1 MSKHK
6 VLFRTLVSVGA
17 IIALAVVATLAFSA
31 GLALSPRL
39 YPIAQ
44 AADGKTT
51 IELWPATSAQPA
63 MQLAQ
68 PLAAFEDAVTEIY
81 ARTLPSVVDI
91 EVTQRFTPGSTDRF
105 GFGQAPDGSFLRGEG
120 SGFVWDT
127 DGHIVTNYHVVEDAE
142 IVKVIFADGRSA
154 QAEVIGRD
162 ADADLAVLQVDLP
175 AAELKPLVLGDSNAL
190 QVGHLTF
197 AIGNPFGQDFTM
209 TTGIV
214 SAIGRTI
221 SSRNSSFSIPE
232 VIQTDASIN
241 PGNSGGPLINRQGE
255 VIGIN
260 TMIVSETGS
269 SSGVGFAIPINT
281 ARRIIPTLITG
292 EAYKY
297 AWLGISGASLTD
309 EIAQAMRLPAGTQGA
324 LVISIAENSPAAQAA
339 LRSSQEVLTVAGQ
352 EVPYGGDVIIAIEGE
367 PIVNI
372 NELIAYL
379 AENTRPGDQVSLTV
393 LRDGGNQENV
403 TVTLG
408 VRPSS

>member
-1 MSKHK
+1 
-6 VLFRTLVSVGA
+6 VNQD
-17 IIALAVVATLAFSA
+17 LAT
-31 GLALSPRL
+31 
-39 YPIAQ
+39 
-44 AADGKTT
+44 
-51 IELWPATSAQPA
+51 
-63 MQLAQ
+63 
-68 PLAAFEDAVTEIY
+68 FEDAITQIY
-81 ARTLPSVVDI
+81 ARALPSVVDI
-91 EVTQRFTPGSTDRF
+91 EVTQRVTSGSTDRF
-105 GFGQAPDGSFLRGEG
+105 GFGQLPDGSFRRGEG

-142 IVKVIFADGRSA
+142 ILKVIFADGRSA
-154 QAEVIGRD
+154 QAEVIGGD
-162 ADADLAVLQVDLP
+162 PDADLAVLQVALP
-175 AAELKPLVLGDSNAL
+175 AAELQPLVLGNSDTL
-190 QVGHLTF
+190 KVGHLTF

-209 TTGIV
+209 TSGIV
-214 SAIGRTI
+214 SAVGRTI
-221 SSRNSSFSIPE
+221 SGRNSSFSIPE

-281 ARRIIPTLITG
+281 AKRIIPTLIAG

-309 EIAQAMRLPAGTQGA
+309 EVIQAMRLPAGTQGA
-324 LVISIAENSPAAQAA
+324 LVISIAENSPAAQAD
-339 LRSSQEVLTVAGQ
+339 LQGSQEVLTVAGQ
-352 EVPYGGDVIIAIEGE
+352 EVPYGGDVIIAIAGE
-367 PIVNI
+367 PIANI

-379 AENTRPGDQVSLTV
+379 AQNTRPGDQVSLTV
-393 LRDGGNQENV
+393 LREGGNRENV

>member
-1 MSKHK
+1 
-6 VLFRTLVSVGA
+6 
-17 IIALAVVATLAFSA
+17 
-31 GLALSPRL
+31 
-39 YPIAQ
+39 
-44 AADGKTT
+44 
-51 IELWPATSAQPA
+51 
-63 MQLAQ
+63 
-68 PLAAFEDAVTEIY
+68 
-81 ARTLPSVVDI
+81 VDI
-91 EVTQRFTPGSTDRF
+91 EVTQRVTSGSTDRF
-105 GFGQAPDGSFLRGEG
+105 GFGQLPDGSFRRGEG

-154 QAEVIGRD
+154 QAEVIGGD
-162 ADADLAVLQVDLP
+162 PDADLALLQVDLS
-175 AAELKPLVLGDSNAL
+175 AAELRPLVLGDSDTL
-190 QVGHLTF
+190 KVGHLTF

-214 SAIGRTI
+214 SAVGRTI
-221 SSRNSSFSIPE
+221 SGRNSSFSIPE

-260 TMIVSETGS
+260 TMIVSDTGS

-281 ARRIIPTLITG
+281 AKRIIPTLITG

-309 EIAQAMRLPAGTQGA
+309 EVAQAMKLPAGTQGA
-324 LVISIAENSPAAQAA
+324 LVISIAENSPAAQAD
-339 LRSSQEVLTVAGQ
+339 LRSSQEVLTVTGQ
-352 EVPYGGDVIIAIEGE
+352 EVPYGGDVIVAIEGE
-367 PIVNI
+367 PITSI

-403 TVTLG
+403 TITLG